1 MENSAKNRLHNPSYF
16 APKPTRF
23 TCFMRVFIPWQIVRF
38 LWINF
43 KMTVLILK
51 SHR

>member
-1 MENSAKNRLHNPSYF
+1 MNDLSEKRLHSPSYF

-23 TCFMRVFIPWQIVRF
+23 TRFMRVFIPWQVLRF

-51 SHR
+51 SHH